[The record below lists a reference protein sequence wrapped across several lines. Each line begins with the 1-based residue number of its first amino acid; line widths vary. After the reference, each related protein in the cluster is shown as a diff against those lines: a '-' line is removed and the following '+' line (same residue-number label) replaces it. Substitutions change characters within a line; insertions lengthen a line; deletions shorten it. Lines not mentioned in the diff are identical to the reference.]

1 MNIFGGSSYEGLDV
15 QPPSRKAIKPLKGHG
30 LYLWLGSFVCDFR
43 CNLMLVWGHGWGG
56 QNVKWMSVYLCL
68 ASVFYGF
75 YTRNCPF
82 MHFCIYMCHCSCCQS
97 VKHKSV
103 GSKLLIKSVRSFLCL
118 SNGLNLLFE
127 DTFEALETS
136 RGSICSLYADEDSH
150 NSSQKVFFKQKDP
163 DLDRKVDL
171 YEKHT
176 C

>member
-1 MNIFGGSSYEGLDV
+1 MVYIFDWGALFVTLGATLCQCGVMGGGSKCQVDV
-15 QPPSRKAIKPLKGHG
+15 CISL
-30 LYLWLGSFVCDFR
+30 S
-43 CNLMLVWGHGWGG
+43 
-56 QNVKWMSVYLCL
+56 L
-68 ASVFYGF
+68 ASIFYGF

-82 MHFCIYMCHCSCCQS
+82 MHFCIYMQHCSCCQS

-118 SNGLNLLFE
+118 SNGLNMLFE
-127 DTFEALETS
+127 DTFEALETFS
-136 RGSICSLYADEDSH
+136 GSICSLYADEGSH
-150 NSSQKVFFKQKDP
+150 NSSQTVFFKQKDP